1 MSNGIA
7 GLYTATITVVDRRK
21 GYFALDATVPDLG
34 NYDIRFIRWDESQ
47 GNTPTVG
54 TSGMAEMMPTSRQKR
69 FLPGGNQHKFD
80 SPELDGSEWASE
92 VEWSMVSF
100 AAEGATAPATHKT
113 PAPASK
119 PAGGQSVNRSAA
131 GLLSAQDR
139 WIADHRMKN
148 SRDSIWMAIENTKA
162 APAEL
167 RGDYTD
173 MNGLISDLIMSA
185 FLIRDELNAALDEAT
200 GLIGPASDSELCY
213 PGVPESELV
222 KAAVGMGAEVVD
234 VVDAPSE
241 PDKPTASNAAD
252 VRSYVLK
259 RQDEGGG
266 VGWGR
271 DYVVAVFVAAG
282 FKTLDDYI
290 AAQGHTAQ
298 GALDLLR
305 EKLDW

>member
-7 GLYTATITVVDRRK
+7 GIYAATITVVDRRK

-47 GNTPTVG
+47 GNTPAVG
-54 TSGMAEMMPTSRQKR
+54 TSGMAEMVPTSRQKR

-100 AAEGATAPATHKT
+100 AAEGATAPATPK
-113 PAPASK
+113 APATAAK
-119 PAGGQSVNRSAA
+119 PSGGQSGNRSA

-148 SRDSIWMAIENTKA
+148 SRDSIWMAIENAKA

-185 FLIRDELNAALDEAT
+185 FIIRDELNSALDEAT
-200 GLIGPASDSELCY
+200 GLIGPESDSTVC
-213 PGVPESELV
+213 PPVPESELV
-222 KAAVGMGAEVVD
+222 KAAVEMGAKVVD
-234 VVDAPSE
+234 VVDAPAS

-252 VRSYVLK
+252 VRAYVLK

-290 AAQGHTAQ
+290 AAPGHTAQ
-298 GALDLLR
+298 GALDVLR